1 MKSILRIVL
10 PLLAAGG
17 MAAAA
22 VAQPLAQERGNIE
35 NVDWRAMQI
44 KLRDPKGHEQVWKV
58 SPDATVKFTDK
69 ADLFPNPK
77 VQDLR
82 PPMYVHFTYN
92 NDTKVITRFEVVE
105 VGYDPTKGGGS
116 PAATQ
121 QLTGVITNL
130 DANIGQVEVNA
141 GAGPQ
146 TFQVVPK
153 DQLRNFR
160 KGDRVTLTLE
170 KRDGQNVATQVTRR

>member
-1 MKSILRIVL
+1 MKSIPRIVL
-10 PLLAAGG
+10 PLLAA
-17 MAAAA
+17 AA
-22 VAQPLAQERGNIE
+22 VAAPALAQPLAQERGNIE
-35 NVDWRAMQI
+35 NVDWRTMEV
-44 KLRDPKGHEQVWKV
+44 KLKDPKGHEQVWKV

-77 VQDLR
+77 VQDLK

-105 VGYDPTKGGGS
+105 VGYDPTKTGGT
-116 PAATQ
+116 PVATQ
-121 QLTGVITNL
+121 QLTGVVTNL
-130 DANIGQVEVNA
+130 DANIGQIEVNA

-146 TFQVVPK
+146 TFQVDPK

-160 KGDRVTLTLE
+160 KGDRVTLTLQ
-170 KRDGQNVATQVTRR
+170 KRGGQNVVTQVTRR